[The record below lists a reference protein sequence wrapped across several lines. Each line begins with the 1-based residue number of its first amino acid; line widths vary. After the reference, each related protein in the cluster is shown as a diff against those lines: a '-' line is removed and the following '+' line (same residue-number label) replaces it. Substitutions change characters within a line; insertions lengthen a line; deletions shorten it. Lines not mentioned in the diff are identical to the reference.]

1 MFKSDLINALFE
13 MGGATAVGFSVLR
26 ALKERE
32 IVGVSGAHVMFF
44 MMWGMWNL
52 FYYPNLDQY
61 LSFSAGVLLTI
72 VNTAYAVLWLAY
84 RRR

>member
-1 MFKSDLINALFE
+1 MSPDLINALFE
-13 MGGATAVGFSVLR
+13 LGGATAVGLSVLR

-32 IVGVSGAHVMFF
+32 IVGVSGAHVVFF

-61 LSFSAGVLLTI
+61 LSFAAGVLLTI
-72 VNTAYAVLWLAY
+72 VNTAYAALWLIY